1 MKPTL
6 QLKLSQQLNLTPQLQ
21 QSIRLLQ
28 LSTLELNQELE
39 RIIQENPLLELNE
52 NWDTKPFETQKAEND
67 THPDHDLD
75 EKNTTQT
82 EQDTEWLE
90 SSSTSNFTQNEDYE
104 IPQLAAEPTTL
115 RNYLTQQLSLSQV
128 PDREKKIAGLLVDSL
143 NDDGYLTQD
152 LDELLSILP
161 DELGIEIEDL
171 NQALTCLQHLDPP
184 GVGARNLQ
192 ECLLL
197 QLESLPEN
205 TAHKKQAIRVVTQ
218 HLDMLASHDYALIK
232 KLLKCDDQ
240 SLRAIQKLIV
250 NLNPRPGS
258 DFNSTDTRYIIPDI
272 IVSKVNGVWIANQNI
287 NALPKLN
294 INHYYANI
302 LRQKH
307 DESSKI
313 LSNQLNEAKWLIKNL
328 EQRSSTI
335 LKVSNAIVERQQQFF
350 EHGEI
355 AMRPLI
361 LREIAESLELH
372 ESTVSR
378 VTTQKFMHTPRG
390 IFELKYFFGS
400 HVTTDTGGSCSATAI
415 RALIKQLI
423 QKENPKKPLSDNK
436 IAGILEEQGIVVARR
451 TIAKYR
457 ESMQILPANLRK
469 TF

>member
-28 LSTLELNQELE
+28 LSTLELNQELD

-52 NWDTKPFETQKAEND
+52 NWDIKPFEIQKAEDD

-90 SSSTSNFTQNEDYE
+90 NSSTSNFTQNEDYE
-104 IPQLAAEPTTL
+104 IPQLAAEPATL

-128 PDREKKIAGLLVDSL
+128 PEREKKIVGLLVDSL

-161 DELGIEIEDL
+161 DELGIEIDDL

-218 HLDMLASHDYALIK
+218 YLDILASHDYALIK
-232 KLLKCDDQ
+232 KLLKCDDK
-240 SLRAIQKLIV
+240 SLRAVQKLIV

-258 DFNSTDTRYIIPDI
+258 DFNATDTRYIIPDI
-272 IVSKVNGVWIANQNI
+272 IVSKVNGVWVANLNI
-287 NALPKLN
+287 NALPRLN

-302 LRQKH
+302 VRQKH

-313 LSNQLNEAKWLIKNL
+313 MSNQLIEAKWLIKNL

-361 LREIAESLELH
+361 LREIADSLELH

>member
-28 LSTLELNQELE
+28 LSTLELNQELD

-52 NWDTKPFETQKAEND
+52 NWDIKPFEIQKAEDD

-90 SSSTSNFTQNEDYE
+90 NSSTSNFTQNEDYE
-104 IPQLAAEPTTL
+104 IPQLAAEPATL

-128 PDREKKIAGLLVDSL
+128 PEREKKIVGLLVDSL

-161 DELGIEIEDL
+161 DELGIEIDDL

-218 HLDMLASHDYALIK
+218 YLDILASHDYALIK
-232 KLLKCDDQ
+232 KLLKCDDK
-240 SLRAIQKLIV
+240 SLRAVQKLIV

-258 DFNSTDTRYIIPDI
+258 DFNAADTRYIIPDI
-272 IVSKVNGVWIANQNI
+272 IVSKVNGVWVANLNI
-287 NALPKLN
+287 NALPRLN

-302 LRQKH
+302 VRQKH

-313 LSNQLNEAKWLIKNL
+313 MSNQLIEAKWLIKNL

-361 LREIAESLELH
+361 LREIADSLELH